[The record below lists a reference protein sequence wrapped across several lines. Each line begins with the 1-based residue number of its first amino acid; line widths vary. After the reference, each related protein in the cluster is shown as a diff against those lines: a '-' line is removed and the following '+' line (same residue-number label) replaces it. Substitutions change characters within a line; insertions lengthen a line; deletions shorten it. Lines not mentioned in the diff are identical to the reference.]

1 MRLCY
6 GYPGAA
12 VVERVRLALKY
23 VSPENLLLAPAAA

>member
-6 GYPGAA
+6 GYAGAA

>member
-6 GYPGAA
+6 GYRAA